1 MAPDLALAHEDK
13 RNFEDFSPRAIFLS
27 KNAEFVKN

>member
-13 RNFEDFSPRAIFLS
+13 RNFEDFSPRVLLL
-27 KNAEFVKN
+27 KKAEFVKN